1 MFYNGHQ
8 TPAYGNEKTGLQM
21 LNELTDMIDNITENR
36 PLYKDSGL
44 WQVRS
49 DDMEEVY
56 FQQRV
61 SESLYEFIKRV
72 FDAGNSYK
80 DAFR

>member
-1 MFYNGHQ
+1 MKAKAVFV
-8 TPAYGNEKTGLQM
+8 ARSLSAA
-21 LNELTDMIDNITENR
+21 NELTDMIDNIPENR

-49 DDMEEVY
+49 EDMEDVI
-56 FQQRV
+56 FQQGV
-61 SESLYEFIKRV
+61 NESFYEFIKRV

-80 DAFR
+80 EAFR